1 MATPQSSQFGFQ
13 HSETPQPGLPGHPGH
28 PGHPGQTAQPRDT
41 SAELSAME
49 REAERDR
56 QESGAA
62 WGFLWV
68 LLAFKLITVAMIFW
82 ADISTEAGVLL
93 SATTWY
99 WSIIPI
105 LATAG
110 PVVYRL
116 RLRRARRRRALL
128 QRAEWVLER

>member
-1 MATPQSSQFGFQ
+1 MATPQSSFQ
-13 HSETPQPGLPGHPGH
+13 DFQTPHTGHSH
-28 PGHPGQTAQPRDT
+28 GQSAYAG
-41 SAELSAME
+41 AELSAME

-68 LLAFKLITVAMIFW
+68 LLVFKLVTVAMIFW

-110 PVVYRL
+110 PIVYRL

>member
-1 MATPQSSQFGFQ
+1 MATPY
-13 HSETPQPGLPGHPGH
+13 HETHHPHAGHTGNSGAGDH
-28 PGHPGQTAQPRDT
+28 TGRAG
-41 SAELSAME
+41 AELAAME

-62 WGFLWV
+62 WAFLWI
-68 LLAFKLITVAMIFW
+68 LLAFKLVTVAMIFW

-99 WSIIPI
+99 WSVIPI

-128 QRAEWVLER
+128 QRSEWVLER

>member
-1 MATPQSSQFGFQ
+1 MATPFQDIQSPHAGQG
-13 HSETPQPGLPGHPGH
+13 HSG
-28 PGHPGQTAQPRDT
+28 RDGDG
-41 SAELSAME
+41 AELSAME

-62 WGFLWV
+62 WAFLWI
-68 LLAFKLITVAMIFW
+68 LLAFKLATVAMIFW

-105 LATAG
+105 LAMAG
-110 PVVYRL
+110 PVIYRL
-116 RLRRARRRRALL
+116 RLRRARRRRAQL
-128 QRAEWVLER
+128 QREEWLLEH

>member
-1 MATPQSSQFGFQ
+1 MATPFQDIQSP
-13 HSETPQPGLPGHPGH
+13 HA
-28 PGHPGQTAQPRDT
+28 GQDQSGRGG
-41 SAELSAME
+41 AELAAME

-62 WGFLWV
+62 WAFLWI
-68 LLAFKLITVAMIFW
+68 LLAFKLATVAMIFW

-105 LATAG
+105 LAMAG
-110 PVVYRL
+110 PVIYRL
-116 RLRRARRRRALL
+116 RLRRARRRRAQL